1 MGRRIITSDDAEVQ
15 RSMMMSKMGVGQ
27 TDKELVKVPE
37 VDSYFTKILKYIPA
51 EIISGYVAINA
62 IFKSITDVSTVFHW
76 IVVAALTALTGLY
89 IWRLTN
95 EPQKPP
101 AVSQII
107 ISTVAFVVW
116 VFALGGPFTEMAWYQ
131 YYYGAILLVMYTL
144 AVPVLVGKKSA

>member
-1 MGRRIITSDDAEVQ
+1 MGRRIITSDDAEVL
-15 RSMMMSKMGVGQ
+15 RANMMSKMGIGQ
-27 TDKELVKVPE
+27 TDKDAGKIIE

-51 EIISGYVAINA
+51 EIISGYVAINS
-62 IFKSITDVSTVFHW
+62 IFKSIADVSTIFQW
-76 IVVAALTALTGLY
+76 IIVAAMTLLTGLY

-95 EPQKPP
+95 EPQKPA

-107 ISTVAFVVW
+107 ISTFAFLVW
-116 VFALGGPFTEMAWYQ
+116 VFALGGPFAEMSWYQ

>member
-1 MGRRIITSDDAEVQ
+1 MGRRIITPDDAEVL
-15 RSMMMSKMGVGQ
+15 RSNMMSKMGVGL
-27 TDKELVKVPE
+27 TDKEQLKVIE

-51 EIISGYVAINA
+51 EIISGYVAIDA
-62 IFKSITDVSTVFHW
+62 IFKSIANVSTVFQW
-76 IVVAALTALTGLY
+76 IIVGAMTVLTALY

-95 EPQKPP
+95 EPQKPV

-107 ISTVAFVVW
+107 ISTIAFVVW
-116 VFALGGPFTEMAWYQ
+116 VFALGGPFAKMDWFQ

>member
-1 MGRRIITSDDAEVQ
+1 MSRRIITADDADVT
-15 RSMMMSKMGVGQ
+15 RTMMMSKMGVNQADGSA
-27 TDKELVKVPE
+27 VKVPE

-51 EIISGYVAINA
+51 EIVSGYVAINA
-62 IFKSITDVSTVFHW
+62 IFKSISDVSLVFHW

-95 EPQKPP
+95 EPNKPP

-107 ISTVAFVVW
+107 ISTIAFVVW
-116 VFALGGPFTEMAWYQ
+116 VFALGGPFAEMGWYQ